1 MDLHKQTASVRF
13 ADPFLKGEGCERR
26 FYIVMIRTIK
36 TKQFKITAA
45 LLALVLTVSCV
56 LWNTTKVHALEITGA
71 NTEGYTVLGGGTVAD
86 GKLTNASIG
95 VYVVGGSADR
105 YNGANI
111 QWTHDGSAWDS
122 ETDVLYEGS
131 NSQQQISAYYP
142 YIENYTSGG
151 VTFDL
156 TAEQSADTMKA
167 DDLLYAAAT
176 ELSNARTAINFEH
189 LMTKLNVSV
198 TSLGSEIE
206 DGDTINKVEISGLA
220 ETATFYPEDGT
231 LTAGTELNGS
241 TVAYDNGTTYE
252 ALVFPAACSTVTVKV
267 TMNSGKIY
275 SSTVSLAD
283 INNELAGGYRY
294 NISLQVGQDNVT
306 IGSITAMPWG
316 YAVGGVLETE

>member
-1 MDLHKQTASVRF
+1 
-13 ADPFLKGEGCERR
+13 
-26 FYIVMIRTIK
+26 
-36 TKQFKITAA
+36 
-45 LLALVLTVSCV
+45 
-56 LWNTTKVHALEITGA
+56 
-71 NTEGYTVLGGGTVAD
+71 
-86 GKLTNASIG
+86 
-95 VYVVGGSADR
+95 
-105 YNGANI
+105 
-111 QWTHDGSAWDS
+111 
-122 ETDVLYEGS
+122 
-131 NSQQQISAYYP
+131 
-142 YIENYTSGG
+142 
-151 VTFDL
+151 
-156 TAEQSADTMKA
+156 
-167 DDLLYAAAT
+167 
-176 ELSNARTAINFEH
+176 
-189 LMTKLNVSV
+189 MTKLNVSV

-231 LTAGTELNGS
+231 LTAGTERNGS

-283 INNELAGGYRY
+283 INNELAGGYQY